1 VYETKRNRPSK
12 CDALFD
18 ICWDFHRHTARR
30 RHPAGCYIEG
40 LFIHIAKSVVL
51 VSEPIKDWYEKRYYI
66 TKAYVVKN
74 VPNVSPIMNGN
85 VKARKLREEFDIP
98 EEHIIFIYQGAIEE
112 SRGCSE
118 LLDIFK
124 GVKDDVHL
132 VLMGFG
138 SLEDNVVSLS
148 KTYKKIHFKKAVAM
162 SEIPTFT
169 SSADVGLFFLFDEPT
184 LSYKLSFMNKFS
196 EYMISGIPMVVSNY
210 VLHLSEIINKHGLG
224 WSLVPSVQHLK
235 MFIDNVSKRDVEMLS
250 ANILDYSKNLS
261 WNSEEKELLKGF

>member
-12 CDALFD
+12 CDTLFD
-18 ICWDFHRHTARR
+18 ICRDFQRHTARR
-30 RHPAGCYIEG
+30 GHPAGCYIEG

-74 VPNVSPIMNGN
+74 VPNVSSIMNSN

-124 GVKDDVHL
+124 GVKDDRHL

-138 SLEDNVVSLS
+138 SLEDHVVSLS

-184 LSYKLSFMNKFS
+184 LSYKLSFPNKFS
-196 EYMISGIPMVVSNY
+196 EYMISGIPMVVNNY

-224 WSLVPSVQHLK
+224 WSLVPSIQH
-235 MFIDNVSKRDVEMLS
+235 
-250 ANILDYSKNLS
+250 
-261 WNSEEKELLKGF
+261 